1 MPKFDEGNRKRGI
14 QCYLEASKE
23 AKKETEINNLF
34 SEEENRF
41 SYEKAAAEIGAIGG
55 FGKSMY
61 MTDRHD
67 ESFNRIIDASL
78 SKIREEVLR
87 TAPLYNSAAKE
98 KDMELQLDSRDYK
111 DFLRLV
117 KDKNNDWIDKESYE
131 LFYRNNKIRR
141 KRILEAIFERK
152 IKCKIIIENEEI
164 PNNEE
169 RENDENTRIIIDG
182 CINDLYDGEYQS
194 VSLLLE
200 GVSFLAWLNK
210 EYPYEG
216 AGEELKEN
224 DFISDTP
231 QFQKREKNLL
241 KIIGGLIRRS
251 YLQKD
256 SGKYWKGDKPNI
268 SAIAEAFQ
276 DELSKAGYSDEGFKE
291 RNLRD
296 IITEALARI
305 EENKNS

>member
-1 MPKFDEGNRKRGI
+1 M
-14 QCYLEASKE
+14 EASKE
-23 AKKETEINNLF
+23 TEKETEINTLF
-34 SEEENRF
+34 SEEKNRF

-78 SKIREEVLR
+78 SKIREEVSR
-87 TAPLYNSAAKE
+87 TAPLYNSTAKE
-98 KDMELQLDSRDYK
+98 KDMGLQLDSRDYK

-152 IKCKIIIENEEI
+152 IKCKIKIENDEI

-169 RENDENTRIIIDG
+169 RKIDENTRIIIDG
-182 CINDLYDGEYQS
+182 CINDLYDDGYQS

-200 GVSFLAWLNK
+200 
-210 EYPYEG
+210 
-216 AGEELKEN
+216 
-224 DFISDTP
+224 
-231 QFQKREKNLL
+231 
-241 KIIGGLIRRS
+241 
-251 YLQKD
+251 
-256 SGKYWKGDKPNI
+256 
-268 SAIAEAFQ
+268 
-276 DELSKAGYSDEGFKE
+276 
-291 RNLRD
+291 
-296 IITEALARI
+296 
-305 EENKNS
+305 